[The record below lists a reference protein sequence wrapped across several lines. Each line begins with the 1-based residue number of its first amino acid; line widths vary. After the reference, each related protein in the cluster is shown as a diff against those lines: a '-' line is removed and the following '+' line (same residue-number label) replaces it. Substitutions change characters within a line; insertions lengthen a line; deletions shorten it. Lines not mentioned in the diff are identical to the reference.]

1 MLTTLSSCVLHAPGS
16 FFFYPWKPL
25 VGVALGDSYTNA
37 YANFRRDHSH
47 AANHALHL
55 VALAWTM
62 LANYALLYLADR
74 YFFPEVL
81 TLGGITGSTS
91 RALANARFPPLPL
104 SYLTA
109 VMQIIVL
116 MCSPA
121 PIECSSVAT
130 AFVGAAYIAGPLM
143 TAHQLEL
150 GAAAAFGAMLLLVKL
165 LAPRLST
172 GGSGLRLRGHKSMYF
187 ALFALG
193 LRLAARPYRGAWAA
207 EAPAVNVAL
216 LLLMLG
222 ASSLPKPTVP
232 CVLVATLLGRV
243 AAELTAQDGLLLYC
257 GAFAAQVTAR
267 SLAPPH
273 ITEAWLGSAR
283 CRATGLCLPL
293 TRARAPTVAGFARRR
308 ARRLRAE
315 GDASPAP
322 GRHAAGARA
331 DPRCRVVA
339 HALLPQPTAQ
349 LDLREPHGPEGER
362 ASLRRG
368 RGGHRRG
375 RRHGE
380 GAHGKQGQGRLARV
394 ARGRGRDGRCGGS
407 SACAALRP
415 YSTALG

>member
-1 MLTTLSSCVLHAPGS
+1 MLTTLSSCALHAPGS

-273 ITEAWLGSAR
+273 ITEAWAAPAAAPQACALRS
-283 CRATGLCLPL
+283 P
-293 TRARAPTVAGFARRR
+293 ARALQPWQLLQG
-308 ARRLRAE
+308 
-315 GDASPAP
+315 
-322 GRHAAGARA
+322 
-331 DPRCRVVA
+331 VA
-339 HALLPQPTAQ
+339 HDVCGQKATLLQHQ
-349 LDLREPHGPEGER
+349 DDM
-362 ASLRRG
+362 RRG
-368 RGGHRRG
+368 RAQTLGAEWSHTLYFPNLLLNSIYESLTGQKESVLLF
-375 RRHGE
+375 GE
-380 GAHGKQGQGRLARV
+380 GEEGTGEG
-394 ARGRGRDGRCGGS
+394 DGTE
-407 SACAALRP
+407 AL
-415 YSTALG
+415 TENKDKDA